1 VSDDHPLSEEGLA
14 NEERP
19 VSEEGFAGDGRPARQ
34 AIRRSDLGR
43 AASRSFQIQALLQPE
58 RMQGLG
64 FGFAM
69 VPILRRLYADP
80 AERGAALRR
89 HLAYFATH
97 PVLAGFVLGTAAK
110 LEERRAAG
118 EPIPDAAIDGAKR
131 AMATPL
137 AGLGDPLFW
146 VTLRPLAGLIGV
158 IALLLLPPPETGAP
172 DARVLLCPLFLLLT
186 YNAVALPY
194 RLAGVARGYRDGDR
208 PAALLRSLQLSE
220 RNAVLERAG
229 AFAFGAFLV
238 LASSKLG
245 AGGPGSGSAATG
257 GPAWTLLLAP
267 LALGAVVGLV
277 GRRAL
282 AGRPVEVALVALL
295 AGCVM
300 AAWV

>member
-1 VSDDHPLSEEGLA
+1 MSDRLK
-14 NEERP
+14 
-19 VSEEGFAGDGRPARQ
+19 
-34 AIRRSDLGR
+34 RSDLFR
-43 AASRSFQIQALLQPE
+43 TSTRSFQIQALLQPE

-69 VPILRRLYADP
+69 IPILRRLYADP

-97 PVLAGFVLGTAAK
+97 PVLAGFALGVAAR

-118 EPIPDAAIDGAKR
+118 EPVVEAQIDGTKR
-131 AMATPL
+131 AVATPL

-146 VTLRPLAGLIGV
+146 VTLRPLAGLLALV
-158 IALLLLPPPETGAP
+158 ALLLIPPPIAGEP
-172 DARVLLCPLFLLLT
+172 DVRVVLCPLILLLT

-194 RLAGVARGYRDGDR
+194 RFTGVARGYRDGDR
-208 PAALLRSLQLSE
+208 PAALLRSLHLSE
-220 RNAVLERAG
+220 RTAIFERAG

-238 LASSKLG
+238 LAASNLG
-245 AGGPGSGSAATG
+245 PSGAAGDGAPADAIAAWA
-257 GPAWTLLLAP
+257 PVLAP
-267 LALGAVVGLV
+267 LLLGAAVGLA
-277 GRRAL
+277 GKKAL
-282 AGRPVEVALVALL
+282 PGRPVEVALAALL

>member
-1 VSDDHPLSEEGLA
+1 MSDRFPKTD
-14 NEERP
+14 
-19 VSEEGFAGDGRPARQ
+19 F
-34 AIRRSDLGR
+34 GR
-43 AASRSFQIQALLQPE
+43 ATSRSLHIQALLQPE

-69 VPILRRLYADP
+69 IPFLRRLYADP
-80 AERGAALRR
+80 AERGEALRR

-97 PVLAGFVLGTAAK
+97 PLLAGFVLGTAAR

-118 EPIPDAAIDGAKR
+118 EPISDAAIDGAKR

-146 VTLRPLAGLIGV
+146 VTLRPLAGLLGV
-158 IALLLLPPPETGAP
+158 IALLVLPPPASGAP
-172 DARVLLCPLFLLLT
+172 DLRVLLCPLFLLLT

-194 RLAGVARGYRDGDR
+194 RLAGVARGYREGDR

-220 RNAVLERAG
+220 RNAILERVG
-229 AFAFGAFLV
+229 AFAFGAFLAFAALRQGSV
-238 LASSKLG
+238 G
-245 AGGPGSGSAATG
+245 AAARSGAADGGAAWALMLT
-257 GPAWTLLLAP
+257 PV
-267 LALGAVVGLV
+267 ALGAAVGLI
-277 GRRAL
+277 GRRA
-282 AGRPVEVALVALL
+282 APGRPVEIALVALL